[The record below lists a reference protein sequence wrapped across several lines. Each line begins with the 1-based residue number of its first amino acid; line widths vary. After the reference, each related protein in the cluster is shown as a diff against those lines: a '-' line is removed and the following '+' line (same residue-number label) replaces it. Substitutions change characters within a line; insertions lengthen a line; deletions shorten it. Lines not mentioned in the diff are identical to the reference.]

1 MVRLSSMRKNL
12 RIYLPLLLFFL
23 AITTALSI
31 TQLQEQSEN
40 SPLESEIEV
49 VALAAEPITPIPL
62 TLKLDQS
69 KVALGDRLFH
79 DPILSS
85 NDTISCATCHIINR
99 GGTDGLITSVGM
111 RGANTGLNSPTVFN
125 TGFHSRLN
133 WDGRAATL
141 EEQIEGPMTAEREM
155 GGMSWSEVID
165 KLNQSPEY
173 VTSFNEI
180 YAVGITS
187 DNIKDAIAIF
197 QRSLYTPNAPF
208 DKYLRGD
215 KEAISTEAKEGYNL
229 FKSYGCITCHQG
241 MLVGGN
247 MFQTLGIF
255 GDYFADRG
263 KLTKADLG
271 RYNVTQDDRDRHV
284 FKIPSLRNVTLTAP
298 YFHDGNP
305 QTLEQAIK
313 LMGKYQLGVDIPQ
326 QDVDLIIEFLRT
338 LQGEYQGKA
347 L

>member
-1 MVRLSSMRKNL
+1 MTKISVISRNL
-12 RIYLPLLLFFL
+12 KIYIPILLFFL
-23 AITTALSI
+23 AIIAALSI
-31 TQLQEQSEN
+31 SQLPEQSDD
-40 SPLESEIEV
+40 SSLESDV
-49 VALAAEPITPIPL
+49 TLVALAAEPITPIPL
-62 TLKLDQS
+62 SLELDQE

-85 NDTISCATCHIINR
+85 NDTISCATCHDIAR
-99 GGTDGLITSVGM
+99 GGTDGMSASVGM

-125 TGFHSRLN
+125 SGFHSRLN

-141 EEQIEGPMTAEREM
+141 EDQIDGPITAEKEM
-155 GGMSWSEVID
+155 GGMSWSDVED
-165 KLNQSPEY
+165 KLSQSPEY
-173 VTSFNEI
+173 VTSFNQI
-180 YAVGITS
+180 YPEGITS
-187 DNIKDAIAIF
+187 DNIKDAIAVF
-197 QRSLYTPNAPF
+197 QRSLYTPNAAF

-215 KEAISTEAKEGYNL
+215 EEAISAEAKEGYSL

-241 MLVGGN
+241 MLLGGN

-263 KLTKADLG
+263 QITKADLG
-271 RYNVTQDDRDRHV
+271 RYNVTQDDRDRYV

-305 QTLEQAIK
+305 QTLDQAIK
-313 LMGKYQLGVDIPQ
+313 LMGKYQLGIDIPQ
-326 QDVDLIIEFLRT
+326 QDVDLIMQFLRT
-338 LQGEYQGKA
+338 LQGEYQGKP

>member
-1 MVRLSSMRKNL
+1 MTQLSFISRNL
-12 RIYLPLLLFFL
+12 KIYIPVLLFLL
-23 AITTALSI
+23 AIIAALSI
-31 TQLQEQSEN
+31 SQLPEQSEN
-40 SPLESEIEV
+40 STLDNDIEI

-62 TLKLDQS
+62 ELELDQE

-85 NDTISCATCHIINR
+85 NDTISCASCHDIAR
-99 GGTDGLITSVGM
+99 GGTDRLIASVGM
-111 RGANTGLNSPTVFN
+111 LGANTGLNSPTVFN
-125 TGFHSRLN
+125 SGFHSRLN

-141 EEQIEGPMTAEREM
+141 EDQIDGPITAEKEM
-155 GGMSWSEVID
+155 GGMSWSDVVD
-165 KLNQSPEY
+165 KLSQSSEY
-173 VTSFNEI
+173 VTYFNQI
-180 YAVGITS
+180 YPEGITS
-187 DNIKDAIAIF
+187 DNIKNAIAVF
-197 QRSLYTPNAPF
+197 QRSLYTPNAAF

-215 KEAISTEAKEGYNL
+215 EAAISAEAKEGYSL

-263 KLTKADLG
+263 QITKADLG
-271 RYNVTQDDRDRHV
+271 RYNVTQDDRDRHA
-284 FKIPSLRNVTLTAP
+284 FKVPSLRNVTLTAP

-338 LQGEYQGKA
+338 LQGEYQGKP

>member
-1 MVRLSSMRKNL
+1 MVRLSSLRRNL
-12 RIYLPLLLFFL
+12 RIYIPVLLFLL
-23 AITTALSI
+23 AIITVLSI
-31 TQLQEQSEN
+31 TQLREQTEN
-40 SPLESEIEV
+40 SILYSDV
-49 VALAAEPITPIPL
+49 DTVLLVAEPITPIPL
-62 TLKLDQS
+62 QLDLDAR
-69 KVALGDRLFH
+69 KIELGDRLFH

-85 NDTISCATCHIINR
+85 NDTISCASCHSIDR
-99 GGTDGLITSVGM
+99 GGTDGLSASVGM
-111 RGANTGLNSPTVFN
+111 LGANTGLNSPTVFN
-125 TGFHSRLN
+125 SGFHFRLN

-141 EEQIEGPMTAEREM
+141 EEQIDGPITAEKEM
-155 GGMSWSEVID
+155 GGMSWSDVVD
-165 KLNQSPEY
+165 KLSQSPEY
-173 VTSFNEI
+173 ANSFTEI
-180 YAVGITS
+180 YPEGITS
-187 DNIKDAIAIF
+187 DNIKNAIAVF
-197 QRSLYTPNAPF
+197 QRSLYTPNAAF

-215 KEAISTEAKEGYNL
+215 EAAISAEAKEGYSL

-263 KLTKADLG
+263 QVTKADLG

-284 FKIPSLRNVTLTAP
+284 FKVPSLRNVTLTSP

-305 QTLEQAIK
+305 QTLDQAIK

-326 QDVDLIIEFLRT
+326 QDIDLIIEFLRT
-338 LQGEYQGKA
+338 LQGEYQGKP